1 MEIEI
6 IGFVAAIL
14 TTSAYLPQAYK
25 IWKSK
30 SADDVSLT
38 MYLVMLLGV
47 ILWEIYGLLI
57 QSPPVI
63 VANFVTALI
72 LLMILYFKLNHR
84 KK

>member
-38 MYLVMLLGV
+38 MYLVMLLGI

-72 LLMILYFKLNHR
+72 LLMILYFKLKHR

>member
-72 LLMILYFKLNHR
+72 LLMILYFKLKHR